1 MVTLK
6 KAVEADEKTWLS
18 IDPHIGKTVFFRKC
32 RDRYAYLITEDEK
45 TVGVLRYSLFWDAIP
60 FLDLL
65 FLTKENR
72 RRGIGKAA
80 MALWEDELRKLG
92 CKTVLLSTQA
102 DEDAQHFYRKIG
114 YTDCGCL
121 LLSDGAHKQPTE
133 LFFKKELE
141 G

>member
-6 KAVEADEKTWLS
+6 KAGEADKETWLS
-18 IDPHIGKTVFFRKC
+18 IDYHIGETVFLRKC
-32 RDRYAYLITEDEK
+32 RDGNAYLITENEN

-65 FLTKENR
+65 FLTEENR
-72 RRGIGKAA
+72 RKNIGRAA
-80 MALWEDELRKLG
+80 MALWEAEMRRSG
-92 CKTVLLSTQA
+92 YRTVLLSTQA

-121 LLSDGAHKQPTE
+121 LLNDGAHKQPAE